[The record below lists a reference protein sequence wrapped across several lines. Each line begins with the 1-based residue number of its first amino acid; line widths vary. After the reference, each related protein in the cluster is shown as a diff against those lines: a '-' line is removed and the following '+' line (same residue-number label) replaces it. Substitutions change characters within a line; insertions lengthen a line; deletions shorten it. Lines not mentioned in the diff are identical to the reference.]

1 MRTRI
6 RNVAAVL
13 AILVGLSPWALPDR
27 WDGAA
32 IVAFFVLLALVL
44 LLSAARRTRSTDH
57 DDHLPPG
64 AHRGGPDL
72 GHEAKLDSQRPQTG
86 P

>member
-1 MRTRI
+1 MRARI

-32 IVAFFVLLALVL
+32 IVAFFVFLALVL
-44 LLSAARRTRSTDH
+44 LLSAARRTR
-57 DDHLPPG
+57 
-64 AHRGGPDL
+64 
-72 GHEAKLDSQRPQTG
+72 RPR
-86 P
+86 

>member
-1 MRTRI
+1 MRARI

-13 AILVGLSPWALPDR
+13 AILMGLSPWALPAP
-27 WDGAA
+27 WGGVG

-44 LLSAARRTRSTDH
+44 LLSAARRTRSADH

-64 AHRGGPDL
+64 AHGGGSDL
-72 GHEAKLDSQRPQTG
+72 GREAKLDSQRPQTG
-86 P
+86 L